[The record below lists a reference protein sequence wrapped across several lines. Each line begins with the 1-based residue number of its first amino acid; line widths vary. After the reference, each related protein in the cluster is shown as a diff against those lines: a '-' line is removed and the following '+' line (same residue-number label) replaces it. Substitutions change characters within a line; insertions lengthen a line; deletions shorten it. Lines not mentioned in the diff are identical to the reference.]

1 MEKVLEVVIRGCPG
15 SQVILLG
22 LLPRGIP
29 DPAGVSRWP
38 SNFARGLLAVN
49 ALYEM
54 AAAKCDLITVD
65 HLHFKVATRG
75 LLAGVCVARRVS
87 DC

>member
-1 MEKVLEVVIRGCPG
+1 MVYFTSALASRMEKVLEVVVRGCPG

-29 DPAGVSRWP
+29 DDSGVSRWP
-38 SNFARGLLAVN
+38 STLARGLLAVN

-54 AAAKCDLITVD
+54 AAAKC
-65 HLHFKVATRG
+65 A
-75 LLAGVCVARRVS
+75 
-87 DC
+87 

>member
-1 MEKVLEVVIRGCPG
+1 MEKILEVVVRGCPS

-29 DPAGVSRWP
+29 DLTGVSRWP
-38 SNFARGLLAVN
+38 SKFARGLLAVN

-54 AAAKCDLITVD
+54 AAAKCALD
-65 HLHFKVATRG
+65 HI
-75 LLAGVCVARRVS
+75 
-87 DC
+87 